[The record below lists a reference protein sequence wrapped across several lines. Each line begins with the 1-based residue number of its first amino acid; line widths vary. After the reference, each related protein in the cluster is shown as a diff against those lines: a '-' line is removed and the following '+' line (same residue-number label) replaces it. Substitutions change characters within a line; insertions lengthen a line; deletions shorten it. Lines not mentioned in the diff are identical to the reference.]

1 MLMKTRYWK
10 KYLGGLLCLCL
21 CAALDV
27 RAQQRGGGGGGFG
40 GFGGFGGGAGRGNT
54 SQQAYTPNGQVGNA
68 TISVDDSGNLVVI
81 GDDATIAQIQ
91 QAVAAMDLP
100 KPQVL
105 IKVVFLEVQ
114 HNDSLDI
121 GVEGGWARNVGG
133 TNNPL
138 NVAAANAFGASPLG
152 SVFPTTNLNA
162 FGQAIGAFGPNPPGA
177 GLYQILG
184 AEFQVTLRAIAQA
197 GKAQLLSRPSILAR
211 DRQPATIQVG
221 QNVPL
226 VQSVTYAGI
235 ASTPVNNFTYQP
247 VGIILRVTP
256 YITPDGMIQM
266 IVSPSI
272 SALDPGPGIT
282 IAQGIT
288 APIINVRSADTVAIT
303 PDGQTVVIGGL
314 MTSDKASS
322 DSKIPF
328 LGDIPLLGNLFK
340 RQTKTGAK
348 RELLIFLTPHIV
360 RMPTQLAALSEKE
373 QGQNPLIRKSVS
385 ESELDRFLE
394 RVPMKKEK

>member
-1 MLMKTRYWK
+1 MKTRHWK
-10 KYLGGLLCLCL
+10 KHVGGLLSLCF
-21 CAALDV
+21 CAALEV
-27 RAQQRGGGGGGFG
+27 HAQQRGGGPGGFG
-40 GFGGFGGGAGRGNT
+40 GFGGFGGGNFGRGNT
-54 SQQAYTPNGQVGNA
+54 SQQTYTPNGQVGNA

-91 QAVAAMDLP
+91 QAVASMDRP

-121 GVEGGWARNVGG
+121 GVEGNWGKGIGNSMTGTVANV
-133 TNNPL
+133 
-138 NVAAANAFGASPLG
+138 FGANGLNSL
-152 SVFPTTNLNA
+152 TTNFNA
-162 FGQAIGAFGPNPPGA
+162 VGPATAIPALTAASPGA
-177 GLYQILG
+177 GLYQVLG
-184 AEFQVTLRAIAQA
+184 RDFQATLRAIAQA

-226 VQSVTYAGI
+226 VTAVTYQGLTGNPINSFQYTA
-235 ASTPVNNFTYQP
+235 

-256 YITPDGMIQM
+256 YITPDGMVQM
-266 IVSPSI
+266 IVSPSTSQI
-272 SALDPGPGIT
+272 DPTVSVP
-282 IAQGIT
+282 IAAGVN
-288 APIINVRSADTVAIT
+288 APVIDIRSADTVAIT

-314 MTSDKASS
+314 MVSDKSS
-322 DSKIPF
+322 SQSKIPL

-340 RQTKTGAK
+340 RQTKNGTK
-348 RELLIFLTPHIV
+348 SELLIFLTPHIV
-360 RMPTQLAALSEKE
+360 RMPTQLASLSESE
-373 QGQNPLIRKSVS
+373 QGQNPLIQKSVS